1 VNLPSTRKLIGACL
15 LLLSYNILIGQ
26 KITAEH
32 FGNWFEVRNNWVDI
46 HSPDLLIKNLKEI
59 KLKHGITKSPC
70 QYKLDTKLKG
80 DTIVHITTLFCQD
93 QESKKMVFRN
103 KTIKKLYVMG
113 VSPQS
118 ITLIN
123 LRNQKIIRY
132 QKTVLFS
139 NMLQLIITK
148 NWYGKAVNYYD
159 SDISLEGGSSQSTL
173 KNPTQAF
180 WDFEENGKL
189 WIHSK
194 FKVEQYRW
202 SIKPDSTLIIISQAD
217 SSKIVKYK
225 FTKIQPWILNFK
237 KKNKTCNQKER
248 KKLKKLAGFYTSDT
262 PQAREDG
269 SLRINNCFFFF
280 NSYTYKK
287 QIKGKFE
294 IKNNQIIFRPFSTLS
309 LRNKEQI
316 NQENI
321 YWKFEN
327 PIEFSLPILKRKRKY
342 YFNFPLNGKILKL
355 IKE

>member
-1 VNLPSTRKLIGACL
+1 MKLQITKKWIGGFL
-15 LLLSYNILIGQ
+15 LLLFCNILFGQ
-26 KITAEH
+26 KITEEH
-32 FGNWFEVRNNWVDI
+32 FGNWFEVRNHWVDI
-46 HSPDLLIKNLKEI
+46 HSPDLIISNLKEI

-70 QYKLDTKLKG
+70 QYKFDTKLKG
-80 DTIVHITTLFCQD
+80 DTIIHIITLFCQD
-93 QESKKMVFRN
+93 QKSKKMVFRN
-103 KTIKKLYVMG
+103 KTIEKLYVIE

-139 NMLQLIITK
+139 NILQVLIAN
-148 NWYGKAVNYYD
+148 NWCGKDVNYYG
-159 SDISLEGGSSQSTL
+159 SSISLKGGYRQSIPTD
-173 KNPTQAF
+173 PTQAF
-180 WDFEENGKL
+180 WKFEENGKL
-189 WIHSK
+189 LIHSK
-194 FKVEQYRW
+194 FALEQYKW
-202 SIKPDSTLIIISQAD
+202 LIKSDSTLLIMSQTD

-225 FTKIQPWILNFK
+225 FTDIQPWILKFK
-237 KKNKTCNQKER
+237 KINKTCNQKEI
-248 KKLKKLAGFYTSDT
+248 KKLAGYYTSDT
-262 PQAREDG
+262 PQARKDG
-269 SLRINNCFFFF
+269 WLQINNCFFFF

-309 LRNKEQI
+309 LRDKKQI

-342 YFNFPLNGKILKL
+342 YFNFPLNEKILKL